1 MGYYSLRDY
10 DGFTVV
16 PEDEQYQLSQLEAEA
31 RGGNSLVNSFKMSR
45 IGNEMSLL
53 ADEESQLRTSDDPAK
68 QEAAR
73 LLRSRIRTLRDESGV
88 FATAPQ
94 RYEDVRGVG
103 DAASYVAGQ
112 VGQAVGS
119 SIDQMAT
126 GSAMGIA
133 SGVAGLIFHPAAQ
146 AVAWGLRGA
155 APLEMYR
162 QNKNLLTGEAYN
174 EIADDPVA
182 MRRSAQ
188 DIRDEVSQHGYRAA
202 LLDTLPQ
209 LLPVGQISGVAGKA
223 LGRIPT
229 SAKLLGAAVGEGLT
243 ETGQQYSQQ
252 QAHSALNPER
262 DTSGDMSELINSGLG
277 GFIGG
282 GAMGGMGHVGEK
294 MWARGR
300 TEGDGQNGDVIDL
313 NAPTTETKPEVTLNP
328 VEQLRGKPGK
338 FNDRESRLA
347 LVAALEGL
355 PDTNETPEDDM
366 RTLGDRRD
374 LLVEHL
380 KKIRGNQAADL
391 LTLIEA
397 APFDSPQ
404 DRYNTLTDKNFV
416 SAVDLVKRKNKL
428 TDADLAKRNAEN
440 RYAEGFWPPY
450 EFKTDAVPK
459 KPTQAPATKDEE
471 PNTEP
476 LPVGAF
482 KFESAPDMFADL
494 QPEEG
499 APHGSI
505 NDRSAAN
512 KARYEEAQQKA
523 KLFNTRSEL
532 VANRLWRAYTDE
544 HGYNI
549 EEAERDAGPAGDI
562 QRITYERVRR
572 DDPGA
577 VDNIRDL
584 TSEIMA
590 ISTIDDPTPEQTRR
604 ADRVAERAVAL
615 LGQRAGDQLADIQ
628 RITGGGDLLRKV
640 VDHIDRFGKADTTA
654 GLQAQFDDRDAAAQ
668 ELVKMIP
675 AEVEARLLKE
685 HGIDLSSN
693 KDRNDI
699 LDLMEDVADG
709 KTSVPRIK
717 LTKLFTRRVVDAMEG
732 YLGNTIMPRMA
743 GVRDELIDE
752 NDSSG
757 GRTQATNADDVHDT
771 EITAGDFRDIAE
783 DGADEV
789 DPFDAGAAEQNHSAV
804 TPESMVYHWAGTKK
818 ATVKDFTKA
827 WDRNDEGRLPKLL
840 HPGDDKMLERVQTL
854 AGLAAERLGDQRDR
868 YVIGNPLAKDPIE
881 AAGGTSAKKLMDR
894 AGMSDD
900 KRTQLMLEYMQQE
913 DKSEKFDPTEAND
926 VVNKIHFLTK
936 IDDELTDVLVN
947 HTSIGPYGKQLSTKE
962 KVENRGKPL
971 DIPLDRLMP
980 LVPPSDAAVLQK
992 LFDSRKDVNARVS
1005 NETLMTTVA
1014 PIVHRAKQLALDHMK
1029 NVVPGVSEFIA
1040 ENPGAELKDFVNNYF
1055 SQRYAVVAEQ
1065 PTDRDYLQL
1074 SPTEFKD
1081 MATRGAKALKSVYN
1095 DVGTDEAAQTV
1106 ARAGRNVIHF
1116 ESPHAKSGVV
1126 SIPAHALVEWV
1137 RDGRNAHT
1145 TDKNIGEASRGS
1157 QRSQHESYRDDLGEG
1172 ISALMQNGLVTGLPW
1187 IVNAAGEREDFAPG
1201 ETKTVPSYKAT
1212 SGPLTERQDYKPS
1225 KAQNYFVTEKG
1236 HAIKDGWRRV
1246 GVGELPPSLDLD
1258 GISVKEYNE
1267 QRGEKA
1273 YAQKMQT
1280 KADNAALNKNPELID
1295 RLFARAE
1302 EDTAHAEDL
1311 KDIELSQDPIDVQG
1325 EKAVDEAIRVAE
1337 GSQTRKDERE
1347 HIQLMTSVMRAA
1359 ADHLPGALTVKG
1371 AVNKAAS
1378 VAGNVWKT
1386 YMADPEAGLARMA
1399 GYIRSVGRGKHSGDF
1414 EGQKAFQEIWNEY
1427 HAAANTKLDADN
1439 AGLDDYLQKAVEGQ
1453 AQSGDTRADAVGG
1466 PHYALPLAAILTPRN
1481 LEAARPQDKPLMLD
1495 MRARVAATI
1504 QALWAGGKID
1514 SGQVRKLVN
1523 HLSGFTDATL
1533 REKQDKKVPPNSLA
1547 QIERRNA
1554 AKVEEGFVPNAKVRD
1569 FLNGLVKGGNAAVE
1583 IQDPGTGFQGGRYH
1597 TAADP
1602 VGGDKTKPLAVS
1614 GPVRG
1619 QGSTLAEREAAAAAA
1634 PAVGVAGGRATVK
1647 NLSLDYKGGTVDH
1660 DAEIAALEAEYIARG
1675 IPKARKVE
1683 PKEPSKVAAPLLK
1696 NPPSAPVKYQPK
1708 ETAKLLGADR
1718 VIAPVSTE
1726 GYAGDLG
1733 RAAQAEGVRF
1743 NPKHD
1748 TDMSGKVVLVSV
1760 PGKGRGFTAVDKLI
1774 EHVKLALDRGATV
1787 LTDNEANATRPH
1799 NAEGE
1804 GVLRQALIDGGYTEA
1819 YTTEHFSAWQRVGTK
1834 EPRQVETK
1842 GPSKVS
1848 PRVSPS
1854 LGDTPKADLSMHY
1867 ADGHGGDHHMR
1878 AEFAG
1883 RSTMDLIESGDR
1895 TATTRSLTGFK
1906 GLKKGDVFTATG
1918 GGRSVLLRATTDPYR
1933 TSEVP
1938 PEEWSQLE
1946 GWAPSVY
1953 AKYNGAW
1960 QMRFEK
1966 VNGGEKHTPSSP
1978 IQAPGAT
1985 KAVSVGV
1992 GSQTYWARYS
2002 QNNYEVSTQGDKR
2015 FSALNAKLKDGR
2027 TIEEAYQLDVKG
2039 YRAVGDDWR
2048 LGKGKPPL
2056 KTMTAAELFRQ
2067 YKALWQQW
2075 AGENPE
2081 LIAELREKAAGKV
2094 LTDRFASTPVSQAR
2108 ALAEILNE
2116 TSPAAS
2122 EGVGSQN
2129 TLGAAIAKHQE
2140 YLKNPPADYTTERA
2154 AAIGTWAAKQHARV
2168 VAELA
2173 KTDDSTD
2180 QYDRL
2185 DELRFKLD
2193 QLGKASAAK
2202 VAESTEAEEHERKYG
2217 PQGSVKRNAEDSSSD
2232 DFLPSA
2238 SDIGQRVAASA
2249 ELMSK
2254 LGFNAAPER
2263 FADVAAKLLTDPRID
2278 PIQFMQDSAKALSY
2292 MLVASPDIRAAA
2304 EREITQQEKD
2314 QLFDAS
2320 KYAGEGYG
2328 KNKTELIRGKIEA
2341 VLADTVGTAPEQKTL
2356 AAKLLAAVKEFMSR
2370 FFGFTATPEFA
2381 ALVRQEYNR
2390 LVSEP
2395 WRGSTKAKNTTLVN
2409 FQQAVNEDPQAA
2421 NVLATMSKFRPAIL
2435 TGSVVL
2441 ATEGS
2446 VYRQSGNLL
2455 HDLDFIVNASIAAA
2469 EKFLYSE
2476 VPNAVRINSFQT
2488 NGKHTD
2494 TYFVPPPG
2502 ATVKVTRQS
2511 KHSSKISKFEI
2522 YRGEK
2527 LVGSAWVENGVERK
2541 VGERGTIV
2549 DFFTGGE
2556 ETHAVK
2562 SQQFTVGGKQ
2572 YSIPV
2577 ASAAHIFDAKLGFGR
2592 KKDVDDYRRFEPSYG
2607 RPLVSDGV
2615 KRNAEALT
2623 EEQAAA
2629 QFDQLAKMSAPPPKH
2644 IQVTS
2649 AIKHFERTL
2658 GDKVKLILQDS
2669 FPDMK
2674 IGSADYNLATNV
2686 ARIATANP
2694 PRIMRL
2700 AYHESVHGM
2709 FNTILNAKG
2718 MEATKEML
2726 YRAASE
2732 PKMYARLKEMLK
2744 EHPNALKDM
2753 ENDMEERVAYMF
2765 QFSKLGMLTI
2775 DKKPETFFEKVQ
2787 AMMRRV
2793 FGAVRDSEKAL
2804 AILTAF
2810 DEGGLKEPSAAGQV
2824 IAEIMSRGEWHK
2836 KLLARFDAQSQALY
2850 TEVMAAHNVFRNSE
2864 SATAQMLGKLFYTNP
2879 GYGADT
2885 ERVRG
2890 VQEGVINRTQF
2901 KRNYYSNRI
2910 NDALRPLDGPNMERD
2925 LKTLAE
2931 ALNSHT
2937 EPTSELVRNAK
2948 NAIGKILNEFRSYA
2962 KSSGLDLGKQ
2972 IGADKRYWPRVYEI
2986 EKLINGKDD
2995 FVNMLLTKHG
3005 KLMRTIASTMRESGK
3020 YPGATEQDAADAIH
3034 QSLVDRL
3041 GVEDSRLDAERDDG
3055 VLSPYFASQNE
3066 RKLDWLSDEDVKPFL
3081 SEDVTG
3087 TLTQYISQGVR
3098 AVEYTKMFGERGQSL
3113 KEMLAREGDLNF
3125 VTAEGKA
3132 VHFTEDGPILRE
3144 LKEAAED
3151 QKIPEKDRTDWVE
3164 RRFEDLKRAS
3174 GAMEGSLGKDI
3185 SAGYRKFQA
3194 GMMTYQIIRLLPLMI
3209 FSSMLDPNGIRV
3221 AGGDWD
3227 DMFNAYKRGFVGLW
3241 TNWKD
3246 MFLGN
3251 PFGSHAPDEL
3261 ELAALAAGVINS
3273 DAINEERGDVHSS
3286 EYSSGTTRRI
3296 NHAFFKAIG
3305 ITQWDRD
3312 MRIMATAAARK
3323 AIVNHY
3329 NNTVPEHSARWLRE
3343 VGLKRSDV
3351 YLNDKGELIV
3361 SAAELMKVKKIKN
3374 VATAQKMLEPTHFAV
3389 NRWVSRAIVSPNA
3402 GLRPTR
3408 ASDPHY
3414 AMFFQFKSFTYAF
3427 QETTMRYALHEA
3439 QNGNRTAA
3447 LQLLRGVP
3455 IMIAADMT
3463 KAMVTGGGSLPGYMA
3478 NWTLLDWIGHG
3489 INRAGLTGTGSF
3501 ATDIL
3506 SGNISGTLAGPS
3518 VGHAFSV
3525 AGDLL
3530 SGDVGGAITQSLPG
3544 VKQMNFMHG

>member
-1 MGYYSLRDY
+1 MGYYTLRNFIEPALPT
-10 DGFTVV
+10 G
-16 PEDEQYQLSQLEAEA
+16 DEEYLADLEAEA
-31 RGGNSLVNSFKMSR
+31 RGGNSLVNSFKMAR
-45 IGNEMSLL
+45 VGNEMSLL

-73 LLRSRIRTLRDESGV
+73 LLRSRIHTLRDESRT

-94 RYEDVRGVG
+94 RYEDVHGLG
-103 DAASYVAGQ
+103 DAGSYVAGQ

-133 SGVAGLIFHPAAQ
+133 SGVAGLIPHPAAQ

-182 MRRSAQ
+182 MQRSAQ

-277 GFIGG
+277 GFVGG
-282 GAMGGMGHVGEK
+282 GALGGMGHVGEK

-313 NAPTTETKPEVTLNP
+313 NAPTAGKKPEVALSP
-328 VEQLRGKPGK
+328 LEKISGKPSK
-338 FNDRESRLA
+338 FNDRESKLA
-347 LVAALEGL
+347 LINALEGNL
-355 PDTNETPEDDM
+355 SDENATPDDFIAAAKN
-366 RTLGDRRD
+366 RKN

-380 KKIRGNQAADL
+380 GKIRGQDAKDL
-391 LTLIEA
+391 LLLIEGTPVEDGNDA
-397 APFDSPQ
+397 LDTLDNPAFDEA
-404 DRYNTLTDKNFV
+404 T
-416 SAVDLVKRKNKL
+416 ALVKRKLKL
-428 TDADLAKRNAEN
+428 DTKRNAEEP
-440 RYAEGFWPPY
+440 YLEGFGEIPREAIDRLPDPS
-450 EFKTDAVPK
+450 KPK
-459 KPTQAPATKDEE
+459 PSLTAGEVD
-471 PNTEP
+471 
-476 LPVGAF
+476 
-482 KFESAPDMFADL
+482 SADFTFDTTPDMFADL
-494 QPEEG
+494 QPEDGE
-499 APHGSI
+499 PHGSI

-523 KLFNTRSEL
+523 KLFNTRKEL

-549 EEAERDAGPAGDI
+549 EEAERDADPAGDI
-562 QRITYERVRR
+562 QRATFERVRR

-577 VDNIRDL
+577 VDNIRAL

-590 ISTIDDPTPEQTRR
+590 ISTVSDPTPAEERR
-604 ADRVAERAVAL
+604 ADRLAQRLVEVV
-615 LGQRAGDQLADIQ
+615 GDRAGDQLEDIR
-628 RITGGGDLLRKV
+628 RITGGSDLLRKV
-640 VDHIDRFGKADTTA
+640 TDRVDHYARSDRA

-668 ELVKMIP
+668 ELVKLIP
-675 AEVEARLLKE
+675 AEIEARLLKE

-699 LDLMEDVADG
+699 LDHMEDLADG
-709 KTSVPRIK
+709 RSSISRIK
-717 LTKLFTRRVVDAMEG
+717 WTKLFTRRVVDAMEG
-732 YLGNTIMPRMA
+732 FLGNTILPRMA

-771 EITAGDFRDIAE
+771 EVTAGDFRDIAE

-789 DPFDAGAAEQNHSAV
+789 DDFEAGAAEKSHSKVA
-804 TPESMVYHWAGTKK
+804 PESMVYNWAGTKK

-840 HPGDDKMLERVQTL
+840 HPGDGRMLERVQTL
-854 AGLAAERLGDQRDR
+854 AGLAAEHLGDQRDR

-913 DKSEKFDPTEAND
+913 GKTEVPAEALHALENLQVAERASTYVGNVLGKRESLSPSGESLGVEENAALNPTRSALDAMLSIAKKSGKYP
-926 VVNKIHFLTK
+926 
-936 IDDELTDVLVN
+936 ELAAMPD
-947 HTSIGPYGKQLSTKE
+947 LSARMSAMKPIVDRA
-962 KVENRGKPL
+962 VEN
-971 DIPLDRLMP
+971 
-980 LVPPSDAAVLQK
+980 
-992 LFDSRKDVNARVS
+992 AR
-1005 NETLMTTVA
+1005 ED
-1014 PIVHRAKQLALDHMK
+1014 LAR
-1029 NVVPGVSEFIA
+1029 NVPGFKEFIA

-1081 MATRGAKALKSVYN
+1081 MATRGRDALKSVYN

-1116 ESPHAKSGVV
+1116 ESPHSKSGVV

-1145 TDKNIGEASRGS
+1145 KDKNVDEASRGS

-1172 ISALMQNGLVTGLPW
+1172 ISALVQNGLVTGLPW
-1187 IVNAAGEREDFAPG
+1187 IVNAAGEREDFVPG
-1201 ETKTVPSYKAT
+1201 EVEGK
-1212 SGPLTERQDYKPS
+1212 DYKTS
-1225 KAQNYFVTEKG
+1225 KAQNYFITEKG
-1236 HAIKDGWRRV
+1236 HAVKDGWKRA

-1267 QRGEKA
+1267 QRNKKA
-1273 YAQKMQT
+1273 YAQKMQARADA
-1280 KADNAALNKNPELID
+1280 KAKAENPELA
-1295 RLFARAE
+1295 RVAAARAQ
-1302 EDTAHAEDL
+1302 EDAAYAEDL
-1311 KDIELSQDPIDVQG
+1311 KDIELGQDPIDVQG

-1347 HIQLMTSVMRAA
+1347 HLQMMTSVMRAA
-1359 ADHLPGALTVKG
+1359 ADYLPGALTVKG

-1399 GYIRSVGRGKHSGDF
+1399 GYIRSIARGKHSGDY
-1414 EGQKAFQEIWNEY
+1414 EGQKAFREIWNDY

-1439 AGLDDYLQKAVEGQ
+1439 TGLDDYLQKAVEGQ
-1453 AQSGDTRADAVGG
+1453 AQSGDARADAVGG
-1466 PHYALPLAAILTPRN
+1466 PHYALPLAAVLTPRN

-1504 QALWAGGKID
+1504 QALWVGGKID

-1533 REKQDKKVPPNSLA
+1533 REKQDKRVPPNAVA
-1547 QIERRNA
+1547 QLERRSA
-1554 AKVEEGFVPNAKVRD
+1554 AKVTEGFIPNAKVRE
-1569 FLNGLVKGGNAAVE
+1569 FLNGLVKGGDAAVE
-1583 IQDPGTGFQGGRYH
+1583 IQDPGTGFEGERYH

-1602 VGGDKTKPLAVS
+1602 VGGDKTRPLAVG

-1634 PAVGVAGGRATVK
+1634 PKGTVSGERSAVRVVRPDAQGVPVAHYEERQQPAKQPAKSLNIWHSSNENAHLSNLAARPFELKGHKYLSVEHAYQTLKSGVFDRATFDKYKVAGRKITGTLGTKTEGGWNLKLMKRLVQESFAQNPEAAQKLLATG
-1647 NLSLDYKGGTVDH
+1647 D
-1660 DAEIAALEAEYIARG
+1660 
-1675 IPKARKVE
+1675 
-1683 PKEPSKVAAPLLK
+1683 
-1696 NPPSAPVKYQPK
+1696 
-1708 ETAKLLGADR
+1708 AKLTHTQDTGVWGQEFPRIL
-1718 VIAPVSTE
+1718 TE
-1726 GYAGDLG
+1726 
-1733 RAAQAEGVRF
+1733 V
-1743 NPKHD
+1743 
-1748 TDMSGKVVLVSV
+1748 
-1760 PGKGRGFTAVDKLI
+1760 
-1774 EHVKLALDRGATV
+1774 
-1787 LTDNEANATRPH
+1787 
-1799 NAEGE
+1799 
-1804 GVLRQALIDGGYTEA
+1804 
-1819 YTTEHFSAWQRVGTK
+1819 
-1834 EPRQVETK
+1834 
-1842 GPSKVS
+1842 
-1848 PRVSPS
+1848 
-1854 LGDTPKADLSMHY
+1854 
-1867 ADGHGGDHHMR
+1867 R
-1878 AEFAG
+1878 AELA
-1883 RSTMDLIESGDR
+1883 
-1895 TATTRSLTGFK
+1895 
-1906 GLKKGDVFTATG
+1906 
-1918 GGRSVLLRATTDPYR
+1918 
-1933 TSEVP
+1933 
-1938 PEEWSQLE
+1938 Q
-1946 GWAPSVY
+1946 
-1953 AKYNGAW
+1953 
-1960 QMRFEK
+1960 
-1966 VNGGEKHTPSSP
+1966 KHTPSSP

-1985 KAVSVGV
+1985 K
-1992 GSQTYWARYS
+1992 
-2002 QNNYEVSTQGDKR
+2002 
-2015 FSALNAKLKDGR
+2015 
-2027 TIEEAYQLDVKG
+2027 
-2039 YRAVGDDWR
+2039 
-2048 LGKGKPPL
+2048 
-2056 KTMTAAELFRQ
+2056 
-2067 YKALWQQW
+2067 
-2075 AGENPE
+2075 
-2081 LIAELREKAAGKV
+2081 
-2094 LTDRFASTPVSQAR
+2094 
-2108 ALAEILNE
+2108 
-2116 TSPAAS
+2116 AAS

-2129 TLGAAIAKHQE
+2129 TLGAAIAKHEE
-2140 YLKNPPADYTTERA
+2140 YLKNPPENYTTERA

-2202 VAESTEAEEHERKYG
+2202 VVESTEAEEHERKYG
-2217 PQGSVKRNAEDSSSD
+2217 PQVMNVGRRTEKLRGERQK
-2232 DFLPSA
+2232 LRSA
-2238 SDIGQRVAASA
+2238 ALA
-2249 ELMSK
+2249 ELK
-2254 LGFNAAPER
+2254 ADWPEAYKYALAHPDR
-2263 FADVAAKLLTDPRID
+2263 TID
-2278 PIQFMQDSAKALSY
+2278 DEFELSGDFAKAMRDLDASLY
-2292 MLVASPDIRAAA
+2292 EAVARLQANLGAPHVAQTRGRLDAIHELFISGEGMYDALYKQYVDIDA
-2304 EREITQQEKD
+2304 EITELEK
-2314 QLFDAS
+2314 
-2320 KYAGEGYG
+2320 KAG
-2328 KNKTELIRGKIEA
+2328 
-2341 VLADTVGTAPEQKTL
+2341 PQ
-2356 AAKLLAAVKEFMSR
+2356 
-2370 FFGFTATPEFA
+2370 
-2381 ALVRQEYNR
+2381 
-2390 LVSEP
+2390 
-2395 WRGSTKAKNTTLVN
+2395 GS
-2409 FQQAVNEDPQAA
+2409 
-2421 NVLATMSKFRPAIL
+2421 
-2435 TGSVVL
+2435 
-2441 ATEGS
+2441 
-2446 VYRQSGNLL
+2446 
-2455 HDLDFIVNASIAAA
+2455 
-2469 EKFLYSE
+2469 
-2476 VPNAVRINSFQT
+2476 
-2488 NGKHTD
+2488 
-2494 TYFVPPPG
+2494 
-2502 ATVKVTRQS
+2502 
-2511 KHSSKISKFEI
+2511 
-2522 YRGEK
+2522 
-2527 LVGSAWVENGVERK
+2527 
-2541 VGERGTIV
+2541 
-2549 DFFTGGE
+2549 
-2556 ETHAVK
+2556 
-2562 SQQFTVGGKQ
+2562 
-2572 YSIPV
+2572 
-2577 ASAAHIFDAKLGFGR
+2577 
-2592 KKDVDDYRRFEPSYG
+2592 
-2607 RPLVSDGV
+2607 V

-2649 AIKHFERTL
+2649 ALKHFERTL
-2658 GDKVKLILQDS
+2658 PDTVKLILQDI

-2674 IGSADYNLATNV
+2674 VGSADYNLATNV

-2694 PRIMRL
+2694 LRIMRL

-2718 MEATKEML
+2718 MEATKELL

-2744 EHPNALKDM
+2744 EHPNALRDM
-2753 ENDMEERVAYMF
+2753 EDDMEERVAYMF
-2765 QFSKLGMLTI
+2765 QFWKLDMLTI
-2775 DKKPETFFEKVQ
+2775 DKKPETFFEQVQ

-2810 DEGGLKEPSAAGQV
+2810 DEGSLKEPSAAGQV
-2824 IAEIMSRGEWHK
+2824 IAKIMSRGEWHK

-2850 TEVMAAHNVFRNSE
+2850 TEVMAAHMVGRTSE
-2864 SATAQMLGKLFYTNP
+2864 SKSARELFKMWYTNP

-2931 ALNSHT
+2931 ALNTHT

-2972 IGADKRYWPRVYEI
+2972 LGADQRYWPRVYEI

-3005 KLMRTIASTMRESGK
+3005 KLMRTIASTMRDSGK

-3066 RKLDWLSDEDVKPFL
+3066 RKLDWLPDEDVAPFL
-3081 SEDVTG
+3081 STDVTG

-3125 VTAEGKA
+3125 VTAEGKP

-3144 LKEAAED
+3144 LKEAA
-3151 QKIPEKDRTDWVE
+3151 PEKDKDAWVE
-3164 RRFEDLKRAS
+3164 RRFEDIKRAS

-3194 GMMTYQIIRLLPLMI
+3194 GMMTFQILRLLPLMI

-3323 AIVNHY
+3323 AIVNHF

-3343 VGLKRSDV
+3343 VGLKRGDV

-3361 SAAELMKVKKIKN
+3361 SAAELAKQLKIKPEQ
-3374 VATAQKMLEPTHFAV
+3374 AQRKLEPTHFAV
-3389 NRWVSRAIVSPNA
+3389 NRWVNRAIVSPNA

-3489 INRAGLTGTGSF
+3489 INRAGLTGTGAF

-3530 SGDVGGAITQSLPG
+3530 SGDVGGAVTQSLPG

>member
-1 MGYYSLRDY
+1 MGYYTLRNFAEPLLPT
-10 DGFTVV
+10 G
-16 PEDEQYQLSQLEAEA
+16 DEEHLSSLEAEA

-45 IGNEMSLL
+45 ISNEMSLL
-53 ADEESQLRTSDDPAK
+53 ADEESQLRTSNDPDK

-73 LLRSRIRTLRDESGV
+73 LLRSRIRTLRDESGA

-94 RYEDVRGVG
+94 RYEDVHGLG
-103 DAASYVAGQ
+103 DAGSYIAGQ

-133 SGVAGLIFHPAAQ
+133 SGVAGLIPHPAAQ

-155 APLEMYR
+155 APLELYR

-182 MRRSAQ
+182 MQRSAQ

-202 LLDTLPQ
+202 LLDTATQ

-229 SAKLLGAAVGEGLT
+229 SAKLFGSAVGEGLT
-243 ETGQQYSQQ
+243 ETAQQYSQQ
-252 QAHSALNPER
+252 QAHSTLNPER
-262 DTSGDMSELINSGLG
+262 DMTGDMSELINSGLG
-277 GFIGG
+277 GFVGG
-282 GAMGGMGHVGEK
+282 GAMGSIGHVGEK

-328 VEQLRGKPGK
+328 VEALRGKPGK
-338 FNDRESRLA
+338 FNDRESQLA
-347 LVAALEGL
+347 LIDALEGNL
-355 PDTNETPEDDM
+355 SDENATPDDFITAAQN
-366 RTLGDRRD
+366 RKN

-380 KKIRGNQAADL
+380 GKIRGQDAKDL
-391 LTLIEA
+391 LSLIEGTPVEDGNDALGTLDNA
-397 APFDSPQ
+397 AFDEA
-404 DRYNTLTDKNFV
+404 TALIK
-416 SAVDLVKRKNKL
+416 KKL
-428 TDADLAKRNAEN
+428 KLSDGTKRNAEEP
-440 RYAEGFWPPY
+440 YLEGFGGIPG
-450 EFKTDAVPK
+450 DAVDKIVGYDEKPK
-459 KPTQAPATKDEE
+459 YEGQIDARAPQSKTGPIDSADFTFDPT
-471 PNTEP
+471 
-476 LPVGAF
+476 
-482 KFESAPDMFADL
+482 PDMFADL
-494 QPEEG
+494 QPEAG
-499 APHGSI
+499 APRGNI

-523 KLFNTRSEL
+523 KLFSTRSGL
-532 VANRLWRAYTDE
+532 VANRLWKAYTTE
-544 HGYNI
+544 HGFGV
-549 EEAERDAGPAGDI
+549 EDG
-562 QRITYERVRR
+562 ERVRR

-577 VDNIRDL
+577 VDNIRKL

-590 ISTIDDPTPEQTRR
+590 ISTVDTPTPAEERR
-604 ADRVAERAVAL
+604 ADRVARELVDLIGDRASE
-615 LGQRAGDQLADIQ
+615 QLADIW
-628 RITGGGDLLRKV
+628 RITGGSKFLRYAS
-640 VDHIDRFGKADTTA
+640 DEAARYARTDRNS
-654 GLQAQFDDRDAAAQ
+654 LQAQFDDRDAAAQ
-668 ELVKMIP
+668 ELVKIIP

-709 KTSVPRIK
+709 RTSVPRIK
-717 LTKLFTRRVVDAMEG
+717 LTKLFTKNVVDAMEG

-743 GVRDELIDE
+743 GVREEHIDE

-757 GRTQATNADDVHDT
+757 GMTQATNADGVHDT
-771 EITAGDFRDIAE
+771 EATAADFRDIAE

-789 DPFDAGAAEQNHSAV
+789 DDFEAGAAEKNHSAV
-804 TPESMVYHWAGTKK
+804 TPESMVYHWAGSKK

-913 DKSEKFDPTEAND
+913 GKTEVPAEALHALENLQEAERASTYLG
-926 VVNKIHFLTK
+926 N
-936 IDDELTDVLVN
+936 VL
-947 HTSIGPYGKQLSTKE
+947 GKRESLS
-962 KVENRGKPL
+962 
-971 DIPLDRLMP
+971 
-980 LVPPSDAAVLQK
+980 PSG
-992 LFDSRKDVNARVS
+992 
-1005 NETLMTTVA
+1005 ETLSVEQNAALNPTRSALNAMLSIA
-1014 PIVHRAKQLALDHMK
+1014 KKSSKYPELAAMSDLSARMSAMKPIIDRAVETAREDLAR
-1029 NVVPGVSEFIA
+1029 NVPGFKEFIA

-1116 ESPHAKSGVV
+1116 ESPHSKSGTV
-1126 SIPAHALVEWV
+1126 SIPTHALVEWV
-1137 RDGRNAHT
+1137 RNGRNAHT
-1145 TDKNIGEASRGS
+1145 KDKNIGEASRGS
-1157 QRSQHESYRDDLGEG
+1157 QRSQHDSYRDDLGEG
-1172 ISALMQNGLVTGLPW
+1172 ISALTQNGLVTGLPW
-1187 IVNAAGEREDFAPG
+1187 IVNKDGQREDF
-1201 ETKTVPSYKAT
+1201 VPSTPRERTGAT
-1212 SGPLTERQDYKPS
+1212 DDFGNLIRPMQRSESRQITDNFGKVRTVDDFDKVRTIDGKPVAYRKRPKGERIPVVSEDFGDHKIS
-1225 KAQNYFVTEKG
+1225 KTQNYFITEKG
-1236 HAIKDGWRRV
+1236 HAVKDGWKRA

-1267 QRGEKA
+1267 QRGKKA

-1280 KADNAALNKNPELID
+1280 RADANAKSELRAGMTPEQRDQFDRNEYAEKRIKERREEARKNK
-1295 RLFARAE
+1295 
-1302 EDTAHAEDL
+1302 
-1311 KDIELSQDPIDVQG
+1311 ELSQDPVDVQG
-1325 EKAVDEAIRVAE
+1325 EEAVDEAMRISE

-1347 HIQLMTSVMRAA
+1347 HIQLMTTVMRAA

-1399 GYIRSVGRGKHSGDF
+1399 GYIRSIARGKHSGDY
-1414 EGQKAFQEIWNEY
+1414 EGQKAFREIWNEY
-1427 HAAANTKLDADN
+1427 HALETPEPAPQRGWGRTENKEFAKRLAENNPNVDVNHLELLGEDVQDKTWNPNLAGAVDRDPKVNPRKDN
-1439 AGLDDYLQKAVEGQ
+1439 ALKTVQTA
-1453 AQSGDTRADAVGG
+1453 AQHPALVNAEASAVGG
-1466 PHYALPLAAILTPRN
+1466 PHYALPLAAVLTPRN
-1481 LEAARPQDKPLMLD
+1481 LEAARPQDKSLLLD

-1504 QALWAGGKID
+1504 QALWADGKID
-1514 SGQVRKLVN
+1514 SGQVRKLIN

-1533 REKQDKKVPPNSLA
+1533 REKQDKRVPPNGMA

-1554 AKVEEGFVPNAKVRD
+1554 AKVTEEFIPNAKVRD
-1569 FLNGLVKGGNAAVE
+1569 FLNGLVKGGNAATE
-1583 IQDPGTGFQGGRYH
+1583 LQDPGTGFEGGRYY

-1602 VGGDKTKPLAVS
+1602 VGGDKTKPLPV
-1614 GPVRG
+1614 GDPVRG

-1660 DAEIAALEAEYIARG
+1660 DAEIAALEAEYTARG
-1675 IPKARKVE
+1675 ITKARNVE
-1683 PKEPSKVAAPLLK
+1683 TKEPSKVETKEPSQPVGITTVREHPDSGFRQRTIDNVSAAGVTVAIATDFTTAGERLTR
-1696 NPPSAPVKYQPK
+1696 NTADAQGKY
-1708 ETAKLLGADR
+1708 
-1718 VIAPVSTE
+1718 
-1726 GYAGDLG
+1726 
-1733 RAAQAEGVRF
+1733 
-1743 NPKHD
+1743 
-1748 TDMSGKVVLVSV
+1748 
-1760 PGKGRGFTAVDKLI
+1760 
-1774 EHVKLALDRGATV
+1774 LALDFSLPADKAGLRLAKTMRSKDTTTLNVAGNGIYTLVKSGHTQESVNRHVYDIIAAAHALRPITKIVSGGQTGVDIAGAVAARALGIPSVITLPKGYRQRNANNQDV
-1787 LTDNEANATRPH
+1787 TLTNADIRKQIVD
-1799 NAEGE
+1799 
-1804 GVLRQALIDGGYTEA
+1804 GVDGL
-1819 YTTEHFSAWQRVGTK
+1819 GTK
-1834 EPRQVETK
+1834 EP
-1842 GPSKVS
+1842 SKVS
-1848 PRVSPS
+1848 SPKMGVSPS
-1854 LGDTPKADLSMHY
+1854 LGYTPKADLSMNY

-1878 AEFAG
+1878 SEFAG
-1883 RSTMDLIESGDR
+1883 KSTMDLIESGDR

-1906 GLKKGDVFTATG
+1906 GLKKGDVFTVTG

-1933 TSEVP
+1933 TSEVTP
-1938 PEEWSQLE
+1938 KEWSQLE

-1953 AKYNGAW
+1953 GKYNSAW
-1960 QMRFEK
+1960 QMRFER
-1966 VNGGEKHTPSSP
+1966 VDGGEKHTPSSP

-1985 KAVSVGV
+1985 
-1992 GSQTYWARYS
+1992 T
-2002 QNNYEVSTQGDKR
+2002 
-2015 FSALNAKLKDGR
+2015 
-2027 TIEEAYQLDVKG
+2027 
-2039 YRAVGDDWR
+2039 
-2048 LGKGKPPL
+2048 
-2056 KTMTAAELFRQ
+2056 
-2067 YKALWQQW
+2067 
-2075 AGENPE
+2075 
-2081 LIAELREKAAGKV
+2081 
-2094 LTDRFASTPVSQAR
+2094 
-2108 ALAEILNE
+2108 
-2116 TSPAAS
+2116 AAS

-2129 TLGAAIAKHQE
+2129 TLQAAIAKHQE
-2140 YLKNPPADYTTERA
+2140 YLKNPPEDYTTERA
-2154 AAIGTWAAKQHARV
+2154 AAIGTWAERQRERV
-2168 VAELA
+2168 RERA
-2173 KTDDSTD
+2173 KTDQS
-2180 QYDRL
+2180 
-2185 DELRFKLD
+2185 DELQDMIDDLSRLAKQSAELVAADKHLEEKL
-2193 QLGKASAAK
+2193 
-2202 VAESTEAEEHERKYG
+2202 G
-2217 PQGSVKRNAEDSSSD
+2217 PQGSVKRNAEVYSGKLADKPIFT
-2232 DFLPSA
+2232 DFAEA
-2238 SDIGQRVAASA
+2238 SKEDQALVEKLDASIGSPKEGRRRILS
-2249 ELMSK
+2249 
-2254 LGFNAAPER
+2254 PER
-2263 FADVAAKLLTDPRID
+2263 PNAETDRAGRIAARIEKRVVWVENLGTDGVSVPSIPGIIFLDPSSNRSVQVLAAHELAHSLKRDAPAAYDRLADELGYYVDPEEWDAFSQRQDDITDRAGVPR
-2278 PIQFMQDSAKALSY
+2278 LS
-2292 MLVASPDIRAAA
+2292 
-2304 EREITQQEKD
+2304 EE
-2314 QLFDAS
+2314 
-2320 KYAGEGYG
+2320 
-2328 KNKTELIRGKIEA
+2328 GKIEEMVA
-2341 VLADTVGTAPEQKTL
+2341 NLLSDYAYRSHEAAAKAEYEARGGGFTGYGGYLREGTQGKVDAALERFL
-2356 AAKLLAAVKEFMSR
+2356 AAH
-2370 FFGFTATPEFA
+2370 G
-2381 ALVRQEYNR
+2381 Q
-2390 LVSEP
+2390 
-2395 WRGSTKAKNTTLVN
+2395 
-2409 FQQAVNEDPQAA
+2409 
-2421 NVLATMSKFRPAIL
+2421 
-2435 TGSVVL
+2435 
-2441 ATEGS
+2441 
-2446 VYRQSGNLL
+2446 
-2455 HDLDFIVNASIAAA
+2455 
-2469 EKFLYSE
+2469 
-2476 VPNAVRINSFQT
+2476 
-2488 NGKHTD
+2488 
-2494 TYFVPPPG
+2494 
-2502 ATVKVTRQS
+2502 
-2511 KHSSKISKFEI
+2511 SSKTF
-2522 YRGEK
+2522 
-2527 LVGSAWVENGVERK
+2527 
-2541 VGERGTIV
+2541 
-2549 DFFTGGE
+2549 
-2556 ETHAVK
+2556 
-2562 SQQFTVGGKQ
+2562 
-2572 YSIPV
+2572 
-2577 ASAAHIFDAKLGFGR
+2577 
-2592 KKDVDDYRRFEPSYG
+2592 
-2607 RPLVSDGV
+2607 
-2615 KRNAEALT
+2615 RNAEALT
-2623 EEQAAA
+2623 MEEFEA
-2629 QFDQLAKMSAPPPKH
+2629 QFDQLSKMSSPPPKH

-2658 GDKVKLILQDS
+2658 GDKVNLILKDS

-2686 ARIATANP
+2686 ARVSTANP
-2694 PRIMRL
+2694 LRILRL

-2732 PKMYARLKEMLK
+2732 PMMYARLKQELK
-2744 EHPNALKDM
+2744 GHTKALKDM

-2765 QFSKLGMLTI
+2765 QFWKLDMLTI

-2804 AILTAF
+2804 ALLTAF

-2824 IAEIMSRGEWHK
+2824 IAKIMGQGEWHK

-2850 TEVMAAHNVFRNSE
+2850 TEVMAAHNVFRTSE
-2864 SATAQMLGKLFYTNP
+2864 SATAQKLGKLFYTNP
-2879 GYGADT
+2879 GYGADA
-2885 ERVRG
+2885 ERVNG
-2890 VQEGVINRTQF
+2890 VQEGMINRTQF

-2910 NDALRPLDGPNMERD
+2910 RDALKPLQGANVDRD

-2931 ALNSHT
+2931 ALNAHT
-2937 EPTSELVRNAK
+2937 EPTSELVRTAK
-2948 NAIGKILNEFRSYA
+2948 DAIGKVLNEFRGYA
-2962 KSSGLDLGKQ
+2962 KSNGLDLGKQ
-2972 IGADKRYWPRVYEI
+2972 LGADKRYWPRVYEI
-2986 EKLINGKDD
+2986 ENLINGKEE
-2995 FVNMLLTKHG
+2995 FTGMLLTRHG
-3005 KLMRTIASTMRESGK
+3005 KLMRTIASTMRDSGK

-3041 GVEDSRLDAERDDG
+3041 GVEDSKLDAERDDG

-3081 SEDVTG
+3081 STDVIG

-3113 KEMLAREGDLNF
+3113 KEMLARKGDLNF
-3125 VTAEGKA
+3125 VTYEGKP
-3132 VHFTEDGPILRE
+3132 VFFQKDGPILRE
-3144 LKEAAED
+3144 LKEAAAD
-3151 QKIPEKDRTDWVE
+3151 QKIPEKDKDAWVE

-3185 SAGYRKFQA
+3185 SAGYRKLQA
-3194 GMMTYQIIRLLPLMI
+3194 GLMTYQILRLLPLMI

-3227 DMFNAYKRGFVGLW
+3227 DMFAAYKRGFVGLW
-3241 TNWKD
+3241 HNWKD
-3246 MFLGN
+3246 LFLGN
-3251 PFGSHAPDEL
+3251 PFGSREPDDL
-3261 ELAALAAGVINS
+3261 EMAALAAGVINS
-3273 DAINEERGDVHSS
+3273 DAINEEMGEVHSS
-3286 EYSSGTTRRI
+3286 EYSSGMSRRV

-3323 AIVNHY
+3323 AIVNHF

-3351 YLNDKGELIV
+3351 HLNDKGELIV
-3361 SAAELMKVKKIKN
+3361 SAAELAKKLGIKPEQ
-3374 VATAQKMLEPTHFAV
+3374 AQRKLEPTHFAV

-3478 NWTLLDWIGHG
+3478 NWTLLDWVQHG
-3489 INRAGLTGTGSF
+3489 INRAGLLGTGSF

-3518 VGHAFSV
+3518 VGQAFSV

-3530 SGDVGGAITQSLPG
+3530 SGDVGGAVTQSLPG

>member
-1 MGYYSLRDY
+1 MGYYTLRNFVEPLLPT
-10 DGFTVV
+10 G
-16 PEDEQYQLSQLEAEA
+16 DEEHLADLEAEA
-31 RGGNSLVNSFKMSR
+31 RGGNSLVNSFKMAR
-45 IGNEMSLL
+45 VGNEMSLL

-73 LLRSRIRTLRDESGV
+73 LLRSRIRTLRDESAA

-94 RYEDVRGVG
+94 RYEDVHGLG
-103 DAASYVAGQ
+103 DAGSYVAGQ

-133 SGVAGLIFHPAAQ
+133 SGVAGLIPHPAAQ

-182 MRRSAQ
+182 MQRSAQ
-188 DIRDEVSQHGYRAA
+188 DIRDEVSRHGYRAA
-202 LLDTLPQ
+202 LLDTIPQ

-229 SAKLLGAAVGEGLT
+229 SAKLLGAAVGEAAT

-252 QAHSALNPER
+252 RAHSTLNPDR
-262 DTSGDMSELINSGLG
+262 PTVDDQSELINSALG

-313 NAPTTETKPEVTLNP
+313 NAPGTTSTKPEVTLNP

-338 FNDRESRLA
+338 FNDRESQLA
-347 LVAALEGL
+347 LVAALEGRSVEDGTTEGDMQSL
-355 PDTNETPEDDM
+355 ET
-366 RTLGDRRD
+366 RRN

-380 KKIRGNQAADL
+380 KKIRGSQAADL
-391 LTLIEA
+391 LTLIESTPFESQDDKYATFDDENFKA
-397 APFDSPQ
+397 AES
-404 DRYNTLTDKNFV
+404 
-416 SAVDLVKRKNKL
+416 LVKRKNKL
-428 TDADLAKRNAEN
+428 TDSDLTKRNAEEP
-440 RYAEGFWPPY
+440 YLEGFGEIPR
-450 EFKTDAVPK
+450 EAVDRLPDPSEPK
-459 KPTQAPATKDEE
+459 PSLTAGKVD
-471 PNTEP
+471 
-476 LPVGAF
+476 
-482 KFESAPDMFADL
+482 SADFTFDSTPDMFADL
-494 QPEEG
+494 QPEAGE
-499 APHGSI
+499 PHGSI

-523 KLFNTRSEL
+523 KLFGTRSEL

-590 ISTIDDPTPEQTRR
+590 ISTVDAPTPAEERR
-604 ADRVAERAVAL
+604 ADRLAQRLVEVI
-615 LGQRAGDQLADIQ
+615 GDRAGDQLADIR
-628 RITGGGDLLRKV
+628 RITGGSDLLRKV
-640 VDHIDRFGKADTTA
+640 TDRVDHYARTDRA

-743 GVRDELIDE
+743 GVREEHIDE

-757 GRTQATNADDVHDT
+757 GMTQATNADDVHDT
-771 EITAGDFRDIAE
+771 EITTGDFRDIAE
-783 DGADEV
+783 DGAGEV
-789 DPFDAGAAEQNHSAV
+789 DDFEAGAAEKSHSKVA
-804 TPESMVYHWAGTKK
+804 PESMVYNWAGTKK

-840 HPGDDKMLERVQTL
+840 HPGDGRMLERVQTL
-854 AGLAAERLGDQRDR
+854 AGLAAEHLGDQRDR

-926 VVNKIHFLTK
+926 VVKKIHFLTK
-936 IDDELTDVLVN
+936 IDDELTDILVN
-947 HTSIGPYGKQLSTKE
+947 RTAIGPYGGQLSTQE
-962 KVENRGKPL
+962 KIENRGKPL

-992 LFDSRKDVNARVS
+992 LFDSRKDVNTRVS

-1029 NVVPGVSEFIA
+1029 TVVPGVSEFIA

-1116 ESPHAKSGVV
+1116 ESPHSKSGVV

-1145 TDKNIGEASRGS
+1145 KDKNVGEASRGP

-1172 ISALMQNGLVTGLPW
+1172 ISALVQNGLVTGLPW

-1201 ETKTVPSYKAT
+1201 ETKTVPSYKVT
-1212 SGPLTERQDYKPS
+1212 SGPLTERQDYKTS
-1225 KAQNYFVTEKG
+1225 KAQNYFVTQKG
-1236 HAIKDGWRRV
+1236 HAVKDGWKRA

-1267 QRGEKA
+1267 QRGKKA
-1273 YAQKMQT
+1273 YAQKMQAQADA
-1280 KADNAALNKNPELID
+1280 KAKAELRAGMTPEQREQFDRNEYAEKRVAERREEARKNK
-1295 RLFARAE
+1295 
-1302 EDTAHAEDL
+1302 
-1311 KDIELSQDPIDVQG
+1311 ELSQDPVDVQG
-1325 EKAVDEAIRVAE
+1325 EEAVDEAMRISE

-1347 HIQLMTSVMRAA
+1347 HLQMMTSVMRAA
-1359 ADHLPGALTVKG
+1359 ADYLPGALTVKG

-1399 GYIRSVGRGKHSGDF
+1399 GYIRSIARGKHSGDF
-1414 EGQKAFQEIWNEY
+1414 EGQKAFREIWNDY
-1427 HAAANTKLDADN
+1427 HALEDPAPAAQRGWGHVENKEFAKRLAADN
-1439 AGLDDYLQKAVEGQ
+1439 PNVDVNHLELLEENVQDKTWNPNLIGDVDRDPKVNPRKDMALKAVQ
-1453 AQSGDTRADAVGG
+1453 TAAQHPALVNAEANAVGG

-1504 QALWAGGKID
+1504 QALWTDGKID
-1514 SGQVRKLVN
+1514 GGQVRKLVN
-1523 HLSGFTDATL
+1523 HLSGYTDATL
-1533 REKQDKKVPPNSLA
+1533 REKQDRKVPPNALA
-1547 QIERRNA
+1547 QLERRNA
-1554 AKVEEGFVPNAKVRD
+1554 AKVTEGFIPNAKVRE

-1583 IQDPGTGFQGGRYH
+1583 IQYPGTGFEGGRYH
-1597 TAADP
+1597 TVADR

-1634 PAVGVAGGRATVK
+1634 PAVRVAGGRATVK

-1660 DAEIAALEAEYIARG
+1660 DAEITALEAEYIARG

-1696 NPPSAPVKYQPK
+1696 NPPSAPAKYQPK

-1748 TDMSGKVVLVSV
+1748 TDMAGKVVLVSV

-1774 EHVKLALDRGATV
+1774 EHVKMALDRGATV
-1787 LTDNEANATRPH
+1787 RTDSGKNATSAH

-1819 YTTEHFSAWQRVGTK
+1819 YTTEHFSAWQK
-1834 EPRQVETK
+1834 VE
-1842 GPSKVS
+1842 S
-1848 PRVSPS
+1848 P
-1854 LGDTPKADLSMHY
+1854 
-1867 ADGHGGDHHMR
+1867 
-1878 AEFAG
+1878 
-1883 RSTMDLIESGDR
+1883 
-1895 TATTRSLTGFK
+1895 
-1906 GLKKGDVFTATG
+1906 
-1918 GGRSVLLRATTDPYR
+1918 
-1933 TSEVP
+1933 
-1938 PEEWSQLE
+1938 
-1946 GWAPSVY
+1946 
-1953 AKYNGAW
+1953 
-1960 QMRFEK
+1960 
-1966 VNGGEKHTPSSP
+1966 EKHTPSSQ

-1985 KAVSVGV
+1985 K
-1992 GSQTYWARYS
+1992 
-2002 QNNYEVSTQGDKR
+2002 
-2015 FSALNAKLKDGR
+2015 
-2027 TIEEAYQLDVKG
+2027 
-2039 YRAVGDDWR
+2039 
-2048 LGKGKPPL
+2048 P
-2056 KTMTAAELFRQ
+2056 
-2067 YKALWQQW
+2067 
-2075 AGENPE
+2075 
-2081 LIAELREKAAGKV
+2081 
-2094 LTDRFASTPVSQAR
+2094 
-2108 ALAEILNE
+2108 
-2116 TSPAAS
+2116 AS

-2140 YLKNPPADYTTERA
+2140 YLKNPPEDYTTERA

-2173 KTDDSTD
+2173 KTDDGTD

-2217 PQGSVKRNAEDSSSD
+2217 PQGSQGPRVKGTGRSEKLRNERQKLRSTA
-2232 DFLPSA
+2232 L
-2238 SDIGQRVAASA
+2238 A
-2249 ELMSK
+2249 ELKADWPEAYRYALAHPERTIDDEFELSGEFSKALTELDTELDSAVAQLQARSDTPHVTQLRERLNTLHESFISGEGGYDVLYKQYIGIDAEIAALEEK
-2254 LGFNAAPER
+2254 LGP
-2263 FADVAAKLLTDPRID
+2263 
-2278 PIQFMQDSAKALSY
+2278 Q
-2292 MLVASPDIRAAA
+2292 
-2304 EREITQQEKD
+2304 
-2314 QLFDAS
+2314 
-2320 KYAGEGYG
+2320 
-2328 KNKTELIRGKIEA
+2328 
-2341 VLADTVGTAPEQKTL
+2341 
-2356 AAKLLAAVKEFMSR
+2356 
-2370 FFGFTATPEFA
+2370 
-2381 ALVRQEYNR
+2381 
-2390 LVSEP
+2390 
-2395 WRGSTKAKNTTLVN
+2395 GS
-2409 FQQAVNEDPQAA
+2409 
-2421 NVLATMSKFRPAIL
+2421 
-2435 TGSVVL
+2435 
-2441 ATEGS
+2441 
-2446 VYRQSGNLL
+2446 
-2455 HDLDFIVNASIAAA
+2455 
-2469 EKFLYSE
+2469 
-2476 VPNAVRINSFQT
+2476 
-2488 NGKHTD
+2488 
-2494 TYFVPPPG
+2494 
-2502 ATVKVTRQS
+2502 
-2511 KHSSKISKFEI
+2511 
-2522 YRGEK
+2522 
-2527 LVGSAWVENGVERK
+2527 
-2541 VGERGTIV
+2541 
-2549 DFFTGGE
+2549 
-2556 ETHAVK
+2556 
-2562 SQQFTVGGKQ
+2562 
-2572 YSIPV
+2572 
-2577 ASAAHIFDAKLGFGR
+2577 
-2592 KKDVDDYRRFEPSYG
+2592 
-2607 RPLVSDGV
+2607 V

-2629 QFDQLAKMSAPPPKH
+2629 QFDQLSKMSAPPPKH

-2649 AIKHFERTL
+2649 AEKHFERTL

-2674 IGSADYNLATNV
+2674 VGSADYNLATNV

-2694 PRIMRL
+2694 LRILRL

-2744 EHPNALKDM
+2744 EHTNALKDM

-2885 ERVRG
+2885 ERVNG
-2890 VQEGVINRTQF
+2890 VQEGMINSTQF

-3005 KLMRTIASTMRESGK
+3005 KLMRTIASTMRDSGK
-3020 YPGATEQDAADAIH
+3020 YPGATEQDAAEAIH

-3066 RKLDWLSDEDVKPFL
+3066 RRLDWLSDEDVAPFL
-3081 SEDVTG
+3081 STDVTG

-3098 AVEYTKMFGERGQSL
+3098 AVEYTKMFGERGQTL
-3113 KEMLAREGDLNF
+3113 KEMLARKGDLNF
-3125 VTAEGKA
+3125 VTADGKP
-3132 VHFTEDGPILRE
+3132 VFFHKDGPILRE
-3144 LKEAAED
+3144 LKQAAED
-3151 QKIPEKDRTDWVE
+3151 QKVPEKDRTDWVE

-3194 GMMTYQIIRLLPLMI
+3194 GMMTFQLLRCLPLMI

-3221 AGGDWD
+3221 AGGDFE
-3227 DMFNAYKRGFVGLW
+3227 DMFAAYKRGFVGLW
-3241 TNWKD
+3241 HNWKD

-3251 PFGSHAPDEL
+3251 PYGSREADDL

-3273 DAINEERGDVHSS
+3273 DAINEERGNVHSS
-3286 EYSSGTTRRI
+3286 EFSSGTTRRI

-3323 AIVNHY
+3323 AIVNHF

-3343 VGLKRSDV
+3343 LGLKRGDV

-3374 VATAQKMLEPTHFAV
+3374 VATAQKMLEPTHFAI
-3389 NRWVSRAIVSPNA
+3389 NRWVNRAIVSPNA

-3408 ASDPHY
+3408 ASDPHF
-3414 AMFFQFKSFTYAF
+3414 AMFYQFKSFTYAF

-3439 QNGNRTAA
+3439 QNGNKTAA

-3478 NWTLLDWIGHG
+3478 NWTLLDWVMHG

-3518 VGHAFSV
+3518 VGQAFSV